1 MTPGRSAVRVVR
13 GSSDIIRANEHMKVF
28 GAFEFSSD
36 FVGKGEFYFVI
47 VVEVDPFY
55 DVLIV
60 FFVEDPGE
68 EH

>member
-1 MTPGRSAVRVVR
+1 
-13 GSSDIIRANEHMKVF
+13 MKVF